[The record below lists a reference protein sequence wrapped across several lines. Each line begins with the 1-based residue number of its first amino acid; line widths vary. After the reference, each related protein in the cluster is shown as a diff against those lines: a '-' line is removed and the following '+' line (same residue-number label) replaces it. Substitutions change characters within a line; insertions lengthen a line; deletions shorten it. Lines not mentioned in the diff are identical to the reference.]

1 MNLRATVSR
10 SRRPSLTAMALAAV
24 LGVSLSACAPQ
35 YRNHGYT
42 PTDAELA
49 EIVVGVDTR
58 DSVTETIG
66 APTSTGVLADSDY
79 YYVSGRMRYFGAAEP
94 KEVERKLVAI
104 TFDDGGVVRNIE
116 TFALQDGQVVPLTRR
131 VTDSGVADKTFL
143 RQLLGNIGNFRP
155 GGF

>member
-94 KEVERKLVAI
+94 KEVERKQAEEEAAEELKQ
-104 TFDDGGVVRNIE
+104 TFEDPQSASMETLIDDDEGS
-116 TFALQDGQVVPLTRR
+116 
-131 VTDSGVADKTFL
+131 DSEE
-143 RQLLGNIGNFRP
+143 
-155 GGF
+155 